1 MKLYLI
7 RHGVAEERGEAWAD
21 DAKRPLT
28 QDGMSKLRKAARAL
42 RNLGV
47 VLDVIVTSP
56 LVRTRQTAEAL
67 AASFREPPPIVN
79 SQALT
84 PTGTLN
90 AVIEELAKQ
99 SHRRKKIAVVGHEPG
114 IGELAG
120 RLLGLRKA
128 LEFRK
133 GAIARID
140 VAALP
145 LAGPGQLRWFLTRA
159 RPLHDAGGHIVR
171 WFGSST
177 NIDERRRN
185 DDFREMFLG
194 ILGHDLR
201 NPLSTILMTSRLLAV
216 LPDTP
221 DAITR
226 KLARVTSSGV
236 RMQRMIEQLLD
247 LTRARLTDGI
257 PVQIPPEALDL
268 SPIVARIVDE
278 IRAANPA
285 RAIEMSVDGA
295 CMLPVDA
302 DRGGVGA
309 QAKRAAIRIAMQGRG
324 SLAQRGERLR
334 GGV

>member
-1 MKLYLI
+1 MT
-7 RHGVAEERGEAWAD
+7 VARMQGWGW
-21 DAKRPLT
+21 R
-28 QDGMSKLRKAARAL
+28 
-42 RNLGV
+42 
-47 VLDVIVTSP
+47 
-56 LVRTRQTAEAL
+56 
-67 AASFREPPPIVN
+67 
-79 SQALT
+79 
-84 PTGTLN
+84 
-90 AVIEELAKQ
+90 
-99 SHRRKKIAVVGHEPG
+99 AVVDPGKVDAVVERWRHSVASGEPFEMEFPLRG
-114 IGELAG
+114 ADGE
-120 RLLGLRKA
+120 
-128 LEFRK
+128 
-133 GAIARID
+133 
-140 VAALP
+140 
-145 LAGPGQLRWFLTRA
+145 LRWFLTRA

-295 CMLPVDA
+295 CMVPVDA
-302 DRGGVGA
+302 DRLEQVVSNLLGNAVAHGDTDRPIEVVLQSRPDAVSIAVLNQGPAIAADVLPTLFDPFVRGV
-309 QAKRAAIRIAMQGRG
+309 QPRIASAGLG
-324 SLAQRGERLR
+324 LGLYISERIIAAH
-334 GGV
+334 GGTLTVVSTQAAGTRFEVLLPRRL